1 MSPENILPWHCLF
14 HVFTIS
20 CTTSGTNVIL
30 LNDILIRASKLL
42 LSNGLCLLVRV
53 KFIFQ
58 KPLSTTAS
66 DIGTNT
72 NSFNK

>member
-14 HVFTIS
+14 HVSTIS

-42 LSNGLCLLVRV
+42 LSNGLRLLVRV

-72 NSFNK
+72 NNFNK